1 MNENDENIALQQLR
15 TGNEDAYEKLYF
27 CYHKRLYSFAFK
39 YLKSRELA
47 EDAVQD
53 TFIKLW
59 EHRANITTNIK
70 GFLFTS
76 ARNHIFNMIRN
87 KKKKVLKHIEL
98 ERQKVN
104 TENKT
109 EEIILYSEYQK
120 ILAKGIE
127 KLTEG
132 KKEIFNLKTV
142 HGLSNRE
149 VANHLDITI
158 NTVKSQYYQA
168 SKFIRE
174 YLNEHADINSK
185 KSESG

>member
-1 MNENDENIALQQLR
+1 MKDINEKLALQKLR
-15 TGNEDAYEKLYF
+15 IGDEEVYEKLYY

-39 YLKSRELA
+39 YLKSKELA

-59 EHRANITTNIK
+59 EQRRTITTSVK
-70 GFLFTS
+70 GFLFTA
-76 ARNHIFNMIRN
+76 ARNHVLNMIRN
-87 KKKKVLKHIEL
+87 KKRKVLKHIEL
-98 ERQKVN
+98 ERQKIN

-120 ILAKGIE
+120 ILAKGVE

-142 HGLSNRE
+142 HGLSNSE

-174 YLNEHADINSK
+174 YLNEHADIDSK
-185 KSESG
+185 KSDSG